1 MANPKTPEF
10 INIWFSLSIKSKL
23 YYRDKYFKDTGNS
36 SINTIRIS
44 EIQHI
49 DKAEG
54 DKLISAILI
63 EAKSGNT

>member
-1 MANPKTPEF
+1 MSNSKTPEF

-23 YYRDKYFKDTGNS
+23 YYRDKYFKDTDNG
-36 SINTIRIS
+36 SINSIRIS

-49 DKAEG
+49 VKAEG

-63 EAKSGNT
+63 DAKSGNT